1 MADIAYHTG
10 LLALRRS
17 PAAVRPGLWRRMFDA
32 VWYAQQR
39 RAMRDID
46 RVVAG
51 RAGMINDSLE
61 REIEQRMFDYQSR
74 FAP

>member
-10 LLALRRS
+10 LLTLRRS
-17 PAAVRPGLWRRMFDA
+17 PAAVRPGIWRRMFDA

-46 RVVAG
+46 RLVAG

-61 REIEQRMFDYQSR
+61 REIERRMFTTHFS
-74 FAP
+74 P